1 MPVQNQ
7 GLGPHSAWGQGP
19 PAGGQGR
26 LIGARGGRAE
36 GPEGAAAEVQRG
48 AQQ

>member
-1 MPVQNQ
+1 MSVQNQ

-19 PAGGQGR
+19 PGGVQGR
-26 LIGARGGRAE
+26 QIRVRGGRAE